1 MRSGGRSNIGNGRL
15 YGLEEDL
22 GLRGDQFQTA
32 TSVFFATYVV
42 SILSISFRL
51 LPGVRSHRAPGVRS
65 PFHHLFEEAT
75 SCTIH
80 QRHSSTLGNHRHFN
94 RVDSKLCKP
103 ARLSAAFGLGG
114 RAIIPLSDRLLDD
127 VLYEERAGGPLQLP
141 TRRCSNRGCRGRPRG
156 LRSRVHGRPPRVA
169 WMAMVSLHH
178 PSVSQHKQ
186 TPPIDYGAGFSSSKA
201 SHPSALA
208 SSDGFSSRTPL
219 NPRGTFH
226 PQNGNCSSCVSR
238 ATSGKP
244 RCPRLKCCTRPTWW
258 PR

>member
-1 MRSGGRSNIGNGRL
+1 MHFGGRSNIGNGRL

-22 GLRGDQFQTA
+22 RLRGDQFQTA

-42 SILSISFRL
+42 SIHSISFRL

-65 PFHHLFEEAT
+65 PFHHLFEEVT

-80 QRHSSTLGNHRHFN
+80 QRPSSTLGNRRHFN

-103 ARLSAAFGLGG
+103 AGLSTAFGLGG

-141 TRRCSNRGCRGRPRG
+141 TRRCCNRGCRGRPRG

-178 PSVSQHKQ
+178 PSVSQHRQ
-186 TPPIDYGAGFSSSKA
+186 TPQLT
-201 SHPSALA
+201 LA
-208 SSDGFSSRTPL
+208 
-219 NPRGTFH
+219 
-226 PQNGNCSSCVSR
+226 
-238 ATSGKP
+238 
-244 RCPRLKCCTRPTWW
+244 
-258 PR
+258 